1 MDYKS
6 RIVLLYGP
14 TASGKSKLAIE
25 LSKILNGE
33 IINADSM
40 QVYKELKILTSRPSS
55 SDVKKIRHHLYG
67 FISIKKNFST
77 GAWLGI
83 VTKKINSIL
92 KKKKVPIL
100 VGGTGLYFKALVD
113 GLVQIPN
120 IPILLRKKIRTY
132 HKKIGQKKFYSELL
146 KLDPK
151 VNNFIFENDSQR
163 SIRAYEVKKF
173 SKKSLY
179 DWIKN
184 TKPKFDPDLFEKF
197 FIHPSKDFLLRQI
210 NLRVNK
216 MFKQGVKQEVK
227 EFLKLKIRS
236 DLSANKVIGI
246 QEIKDHLM
254 KKLTLKDVKN
264 LIQIR
269 TRQYAKRQF
278 TWARGKMSSWKII
291 NPKNYKDILIH
302 LSISCS

>member
-1 MDYKS
+1 MERKPI
-6 RIVLLYGP
+6 IVLLAGP
-14 TASGKSKLAIE
+14 TASGKSKLAIK
-25 LSKILNGE
+25 LSKVLNGE
-33 IINADSM
+33 IVNADSM

-55 SDVKKIRHHLYG
+55 SDLKKIKHHLYG
-67 FISIKKNFST
+67 FVSVKKNFSS
-77 GAWLGI
+77 GSWLNV
-83 VTKKINSIL
+83 VTKKIESIL

-100 VGGTGLYFKALVD
+100 VGGTGLYFKVLVD
-113 GLVQIPN
+113 GLAKIPD
-120 IPILLRKKIRTY
+120 IPIPLREKIRKY
-132 HKKIGQKKFYSELL
+132 HKKIGQKKFYYELL

-151 VNNFIFENDSQR
+151 VKNFILESDSQR

-173 SKKSLY
+173 TKKSLY

-184 TKPKFDPDLFEKF
+184 TKPIFDPNLFKKF
-197 FIHPSKDFLLRQI
+197 FIHPSKDFLLEQI

-246 QEIKDHLM
+246 QEIKDYLV
-254 KKLTLKDVKN
+254 KKLTLAEVKN

-291 NPKNYKDILIH
+291 IPKNYKDILDT
-302 LSISCS
+302 LVN

>member
-1 MDYKS
+1 MDRKS
-6 RIVLLYGP
+6 TIVLLYGP
-14 TASGKSKLAIE
+14 TASGKSKLATE

-33 IINADSM
+33 IVNADSM

-55 SDVKKIRHHLYG
+55 SDVKKVKHHLYG
-67 FISIKKNFST
+67 FISVKKNFST
-77 GAWLGI
+77 GAWLNI
-83 VTKKINSIL
+83 ATKKIKSIL

-113 GLVQIPN
+113 GLVKIPN
-120 IPILLRKKIRTY
+120 IPVFLRKKIRKY
-132 HKKIGQKKFYSELL
+132 HKEIGQQKFYKKLL

-151 VNNFIFENDSQR
+151 VKNFILKSDSQR

-173 SKKSLY
+173 TKKSLY

-184 TKPKFDPDLFEKF
+184 TRSTFNPSLFKKL
-197 FIHPSKDFLLRQI
+197 FIRPSKDFLLQQI
-210 NLRVNK
+210 NLRMNK

-227 EFLKLKIRS
+227 EFLKLKIRP
-236 DLSANKVIGI
+236 DLTANKMIGI
-246 QEIKDHLM
+246 QEIKDHLV
-254 KKLTLKDVKN
+254 KKLTLTEVKN

-291 NPKNYKDILIH
+291 NPKNYKDILDT
-302 LSISCS
+302 LAN

>member
-1 MDYKS
+1 MDLKPT
-6 RIVLLYGP
+6 IVLLAGP
-14 TASGKSKLAIE
+14 TASGKSKLAIK
-25 LSKILNGE
+25 LSKALNGE
-33 IINADSM
+33 IVNADSM
-40 QVYKELKILTSRPSS
+40 QVYKELKILTSRPSP
-55 SDVKKIRHHLYG
+55 SDVKKIKHHLYG
-67 FISIKKNFST
+67 FISVKKNFST
-77 GAWLGI
+77 GAWLNI
-83 VTKKINSIL
+83 ATKKIKSIL
-92 KKKKVPIL
+92 EKKKVPIL
-100 VGGTGLYFKALVD
+100 VGGTGLYFKTLID
-113 GLVQIPN
+113 GLAQIPDV
-120 IPILLRKKIRTY
+120 PILQREKIRKY
-132 HKKIGQKKFYSELL
+132 HKKIGQKKFYYELL

-151 VNNFIFENDSQR
+151 VKNFILESDNQR

-173 SKKSLY
+173 TKKSLFY
-179 DWIKN
+179 WIKN
-184 TKPKFDPDLFEKF
+184 TKPMFDPDLFEKF
-197 FIHPSKDFLLRQI
+197 FIHPSKDFLLQQI

-254 KKLTLKDVKN
+254 KKLTLNDVKN

-291 NPKNYKDILIH
+291 NPKNYKDILDT
-302 LSISCS
+302 LAN